1 MAVTGPGS
9 HIQAS
14 RFANPRRVADVTL
27 AAAVRAQAVTPEPRE
42 VAEVA
47 EVP

>member
-14 RFANPRRVADVTL
+14 RFADPWTDAASRGLIGFTPTL
-27 AAAVRAQAVTPEPRE
+27 ESP
-42 VAEVA
+42 
-47 EVP
+47 

>member
-14 RFANPRRVADVTL
+14 RFADPCRDADVTL
-27 AAAVRAQAVTPEPRE
+27 ATAVRAQAMTRE
-42 VAEVA
+42 GAEVA